1 MARKRGLL
9 LGAAVIAALL
19 GLGGVVTALAEGF
32 SSGAQ
37 SVPPLPKA
45 SDFVTRVDNPWF
57 PLKPGTTLKYR
68 GVRDGKRAFEVLTV
82 TNQTKKIQ
90 GVATTV
96 VHDNL
101 YLNGKLSEVTIDW
114 YAQDKQGT
122 VWYFGEDTK
131 TLNGKGQVESRS
143 GSFEAGVDGAR
154 AGIFMPGKPKLGQAF
169 QQEYY
174 KGQAEDHFQI
184 LSLQASVQVRGASST
199 RAMRTKEWTPLEPGV
214 LDNKYYVRGIGTVKE
229 LAVKGG
235 DEHLELVSVRRSG

>member
-1 MARKRGLL
+1 MLRKRALL
-9 LGAAVIAALL
+9 LGASVIAALS
-19 GLGGVVTALAEGF
+19 GLGGGVTALAEGF
-32 SSGAQ
+32 GGAQ
-37 SVPPLPKA
+37 SAPPMPKP
-45 SDFVTRVDNPWF
+45 SNFVARDDNPWF

-82 TNQTKKIQ
+82 TNQTKRIQ

-96 VHDNL
+96 VHDSL
-101 YLNGKLSEVTIDW
+101 YLNGKLSEETIDW

-122 VWYFGEDTK
+122 VWYFGEYTK
-131 TLNGKGQVESRS
+131 TFNAKGQVESRS
-143 GSFEAGVDGAR
+143 GSFEAGVDGAK
-154 AGIFMPGKPKLGQAF
+154 AGIFMPGKPTVGQAF

-184 LSLQASVQVRGASST
+184 LSLQASVKVPGASST

-235 DEHLELVSVRRSG
+235 NERLDLVSVRRSG